1 MKNILLRGGR
11 RLTGTLG
18 IHGAKNAILPILSAS
33 LLAEEPVILNNCP
46 RLLDIDNMLEIL
58 RRLGCR
64 AEQEGDRIYIDSS
77 DADGYRIDEQLSR
90 RLRASLFILGPLIG
104 RFGKALLSYP
114 GGCDIGMR
122 PIDLHLKG
130 LRAMGARIDEQVGY
144 ISCEAVRL
152 RGCEIYLDYPSVGA
166 TENLMMA
173 AAAAEGETVIN
184 NPAKEP
190 EIGELARFIEE
201 LGGQVS
207 FLGGNS
213 LVIKGA
219 RLSGGEFT
227 PMADR
232 IAAGTYMIA
241 AAITGGDV
249 AVTGIS
255 PEYLRSFIN
264 KLSECGCEVEC
275 ASDRIR
281 VSAPW
286 RLKSP
291 RIIETMPYPGFPTD
305 LQAQM
310 MALQTVSE
318 GTCILVENVFENRLK
333 HAGELIKMGA
343 DITVKGRTAVI
354 KGVYELYGAN
364 VNAYDL
370 RGGAAMVLAGL
381 RARGVTRVMDA
392 GYIDRGYYRLEENLS
407 KLGADIKTAED

>member
-46 RLLDIDNMLEIL
+46 RLSDIDNMLEIL

-64 AEQEGDRIYIDSS
+64 AEQEEDRIYIDSS

-104 RFGKALLSYP
+104 RFGKAVLSYP

-122 PIDLHLKG
+122 PVDLHLKG
-130 LRAMGARIDEQVGY
+130 LRAMGARIDEQFGY

-152 RGCEIYLDYPSVGA
+152 KGCEIYLDYPSVGA

-190 EIGELARFIEE
+190 EITELARFIET
-201 LGGQVS
+201 LGGSVS
-207 FLGGNS
+207 FLGNS
-213 LVIKGA
+213 VQIKGA
-219 RLSGGEFT
+219 HLSGGEFS

-255 PEYLRSFIN
+255 PEYLRSLIN

-275 ASDRIR
+275 GADRIR

-305 LQAQM
+305 LQAQI
-310 MALQTVSE
+310 MALQTVCE
-318 GTCILVENVFENRLK
+318 GTCIIVENIFENRLK
-333 HAGELIKMGA
+333 HAAELIKMGA

-364 VNAYDL
+364 VTAFDL

-392 GYIDRGYYRLEENLS
+392 G
-407 KLGADIKTAED
+407 

>member
-1 MKNILLRGGR
+1 MKKILLRGGR

-46 RLLDIDNMLEIL
+46 RLSDIDNMLEIL

-64 AEQEGDRIYIDSS
+64 AEQEEDRIYIDSS

-104 RFGKALLSYP
+104 RFGKAVLSYP

-122 PIDLHLKG
+122 PVDLHLKG
-130 LRAMGARIDEQVGY
+130 LRAMGARIDEQFGY

-152 RGCEIYLDYPSVGA
+152 KGCEIYLDYPSVGA

-190 EIGELARFIEE
+190 EITELARFIET
-201 LGGQVS
+201 LGGSVS
-207 FLGGNS
+207 FLGNS
-213 LVIKGA
+213 VQIKGA
-219 RLSGGEFT
+219 HLSGGEFS

-255 PEYLRSFIN
+255 PEYLRSLIN

-275 ASDRIR
+275 GADRIR

-305 LQAQM
+305 LQAQI
-310 MALQTVSE
+310 MALQTVCE
-318 GTCILVENVFENRLK
+318 GTCIIVENIFENRLK
-333 HAGELIKMGA
+333 HAAELIKMGA

-364 VNAYDL
+364 VTAFDL

-392 GYIDRGYYRLEENLS
+392 GYINRGYYRLEENLS

>member
-46 RLLDIDNMLEIL
+46 RLSDIDNMLEIL

-64 AEQEGDRIYIDSS
+64 AEQEEDRIYTDSS

-104 RFGKALLSYP
+104 RFGKAVLSYP

-122 PIDLHLKG
+122 PVDLHLKG
-130 LRAMGARIDEQVGY
+130 LRAMGARIDEQFGY

-152 RGCEIYLDYPSVGA
+152 KGCEIYLDYPSVGA

-190 EIGELARFIEE
+190 EITELARFIET
-201 LGGQVS
+201 LGGSVS
-207 FLGGNS
+207 FLGNS
-213 LVIKGA
+213 VQIKGA
-219 RLSGGEFT
+219 HLSGGEFS

-255 PEYLRSFIN
+255 PEYLRSLIN

-275 ASDRIR
+275 GADRIR

-305 LQAQM
+305 LQAQI
-310 MALQTVSE
+310 MALQTVCE
-318 GTCILVENVFENRLK
+318 GTCIIVENIFENRLK
-333 HAGELIKMGA
+333 HAAELIKMGA

-364 VNAYDL
+364 VTAFDL

-392 GYIDRGYYRLEENLS
+392 GYINRGYYRLEENLS

>member
-46 RLLDIDNMLEIL
+46 RLSDIDNMLEIL

-64 AEQEGDRIYIDSS
+64 AEQEEDRIYIDSS

-104 RFGKALLSYP
+104 RFGKAVLSYP

-122 PIDLHLKG
+122 PVDLHLKG
-130 LRAMGARIDEQVGY
+130 LRAMGARIDEQFGY

-152 RGCEIYLDYPSVGA
+152 KGCEIYLDYPSVGA

-190 EIGELARFIEE
+190 EITELARFIET
-201 LGGQVS
+201 LGGSVS
-207 FLGGNS
+207 FLGNS
-213 LVIKGA
+213 VQIKGA
-219 RLSGGEFT
+219 HLSGGEFS

-232 IAAGTYMIA
+232 IAAGTYMIS

-255 PEYLRSFIN
+255 PEYLRSLIN

-275 ASDRIR
+275 GADRIR

-305 LQAQM
+305 LQAQI
-310 MALQTVSE
+310 MALQTVCE
-318 GTCILVENVFENRLK
+318 GTCIIVENIFENRLK
-333 HAGELIKMGA
+333 HAAELIKMGA

-364 VNAYDL
+364 VTAFDL

-392 GYIDRGYYRLEENLS
+392 GYINRGYYRLEENLS

>member
-130 LRAMGARIDEQVGY
+130 LRAMGARIDEQFGY

-255 PEYLRSFIN
+255 PEYLRSLTN

>member
-46 RLLDIDNMLEIL
+46 RLSDIDNMLEIL

-64 AEQEGDRIYIDSS
+64 AEQEEDRIYIDSS

-104 RFGKALLSYP
+104 RFGKAVLSYP

-122 PIDLHLKG
+122 PVDLHLKG
-130 LRAMGARIDEQVGY
+130 LRAMGARIDEQFGY

-152 RGCEIYLDYPSVGA
+152 KGCEIYLDYPSVGA

-190 EIGELARFIEE
+190 EITELARFIET
-201 LGGQVS
+201 LGGSVS
-207 FLGGNS
+207 FLGNS
-213 LVIKGA
+213 VQIKGA
-219 RLSGGEFT
+219 HLSGGEFS

-255 PEYLRSFIN
+255 PEYLRSLIN

-275 ASDRIR
+275 GADRISCISAFVESKSIAFTRSITSVSVR
-281 VSAPW
+281 VLPSSKS
-286 RLKSP
+286 RLPIDCIRALVDSRP
-291 RIIETMPYPGFPTD
+291 RI
-305 LQAQM
+305 
-310 MALQTVSE
+310 
-318 GTCILVENVFENRLK
+318 
-333 HAGELIKMGA
+333 
-343 DITVKGRTAVI
+343 
-354 KGVYELYGAN
+354 
-364 VNAYDL
+364 
-370 RGGAAMVLAGL
+370 
-381 RARGVTRVMDA
+381 
-392 GYIDRGYYRLEENLS
+392 
-407 KLGADIKTAED
+407 

>member
-33 LLAEEPVILNNCP
+33 LLAEEPVVLNTCP
-46 RLLDIDNMLEIL
+46 RLSDIDNMLEIL

-77 DADGYRIDEQLSR
+77 DADGFRIDEQLSR
-90 RLRASLFILGPLIG
+90 RLRASLFILGPLLG
-104 RFGKALLSYP
+104 RFGKAVLSYP

-130 LRAMGARIDEQVGY
+130 LRAMGARIDEQFGY

-173 AAAAEGETVIN
+173 AAAAEGETVIS

-190 EIGELARFIEE
+190 EITELARFIET
-201 LGGQVS
+201 LGGCVS
-207 FLGGNS
+207 FSGNS
-213 LVIKGA
+213 ILIKGTP
-219 RLSGGEFT
+219 LSGGEFT

-255 PEYLRSFIN
+255 PEYLRSLIN

-291 RIIETMPYPGFPTD
+291 RIIETMPSD

-310 MALQTVSE
+310 MALQTVCD
-318 GTCILVENVFENRLK
+318 GTCIIVENIFENRLK

-364 VNAYDL
+364 VSAYDL

-392 GYIDRGYYRLEENLS
+392 GYINRGYYRLEENLS

>member
-46 RLLDIDNMLEIL
+46 RLSDIDNMLEIL

-64 AEQEGDRIYIDSS
+64 AEQEEDRIYIDSS

-104 RFGKALLSYP
+104 RFGKAVLSYP

-122 PIDLHLKG
+122 PVDLHLKG
-130 LRAMGARIDEQVGY
+130 LRAMGARIDEQFGY

-152 RGCEIYLDYPSVGA
+152 KGCEIYLDYPSVGA

-190 EIGELARFIEE
+190 EITELARFIET
-201 LGGQVS
+201 LGGSVS
-207 FLGGNS
+207 FLGNS
-213 LVIKGA
+213 VQIKGA
-219 RLSGGEFT
+219 HLSGGEFS

-249 AVTGIS
+249 AVPGIS
-255 PEYLRSFIN
+255 PEYLRSLIN

-275 ASDRIR
+275 GADRIR

-305 LQAQM
+305 LQAQI
-310 MALQTVSE
+310 MALQTVCE
-318 GTCILVENVFENRLK
+318 GTCIIVENIFENRLK
-333 HAGELIKMGA
+333 HAAELIKMGA

-364 VNAYDL
+364 VNAFDL

-392 GYIDRGYYRLEENLS
+392 GYINRGYYRLEENLS

>member
-46 RLLDIDNMLEIL
+46 RLSDIDNMLEIL

-64 AEQEGDRIYIDSS
+64 AEQEEDRIYIDSS

-104 RFGKALLSYP
+104 RFGKAVLSYP

-122 PIDLHLKG
+122 PVDLHLKG
-130 LRAMGARIDEQVGY
+130 LRAMGARIDEQFGY

-152 RGCEIYLDYPSVGA
+152 KGCEIYLDYPSVGA

-190 EIGELARFIEE
+190 EITELARFIET
-201 LGGQVS
+201 LGGSVS
-207 FLGGNS
+207 FLGNS
-213 LVIKGA
+213 VQIKGA
-219 RLSGGEFT
+219 HLSGGEFS

-232 IAAGTYMIA
+232 IAAGSYMIA

-255 PEYLRSFIN
+255 PEYLRSLIN

-275 ASDRIR
+275 GADRIR

-305 LQAQM
+305 LQAQI
-310 MALQTVSE
+310 MALQTVCE
-318 GTCILVENVFENRLK
+318 GTCIIVENIFENRLK
-333 HAGELIKMGA
+333 HAAELIKMGA

-364 VNAYDL
+364 VTAFDL

-392 GYIDRGYYRLEENLS
+392 GYINRGYYRLEENLS

>member
-46 RLLDIDNMLEIL
+46 RLSDIDNMLEIL

-64 AEQEGDRIYIDSS
+64 AEQEEDRIYIDSS

-104 RFGKALLSYP
+104 RFGKAVLSYP

-122 PIDLHLKG
+122 PVDLHLKG
-130 LRAMGARIDEQVGY
+130 LRAMGARIDEQFGY

-152 RGCEIYLDYPSVGA
+152 KGCEIYLDYPSVGA

-190 EIGELARFIEE
+190 EITELARFIET
-201 LGGQVS
+201 LGGSVS
-207 FLGGNS
+207 FLGNS
-213 LVIKGA
+213 VQIKGA
-219 RLSGGEFT
+219 HLSGGEFS

-255 PEYLRSFIN
+255 PEYLRSLIN

-275 ASDRIR
+275 GADRIR

-305 LQAQM
+305 LQAQI
-310 MALQTVSE
+310 MALQTVCE
-318 GTCILVENVFENRLK
+318 GTCIIVENIFENRLK
-333 HAGELIKMGA
+333 HAAELLKMGA

-364 VNAYDL
+364 VTAFDL

-392 GYIDRGYYRLEENLS
+392 GYINRGYYRLEENLS

>member
-46 RLLDIDNMLEIL
+46 RLSDIDNMLEIL

-64 AEQEGDRIYIDSS
+64 AEQEEDRIYIDSS

-104 RFGKALLSYP
+104 RFGKAVLSYP

-122 PIDLHLKG
+122 PVDLHLKG
-130 LRAMGARIDEQVGY
+130 LRAMGARIDEQFGY

-152 RGCEIYLDYPSVGA
+152 KGCEIYLDYPSVGA

-190 EIGELARFIEE
+190 EITELARFIET
-201 LGGQVS
+201 LGGSVS
-207 FLGGNS
+207 FLGNS
-213 LVIKGA
+213 VQIKGA
-219 RLSGGEFT
+219 HLSGGEFS

-255 PEYLRSFIN
+255 PEYLRSLIN

-275 ASDRIR
+275 GADRIR

-305 LQAQM
+305 LQAQI
-310 MALQTVSE
+310 MALQTVCE
-318 GTCILVENVFENRLK
+318 GTCIIVENIFENRLK
-333 HAGELIKMGA
+333 HAAELIKMGA

-364 VNAYDL
+364 VTAFDL

-392 GYIDRGYYRLEENLS
+392 GYI
-407 KLGADIKTAED
+407 

>member
-46 RLLDIDNMLEIL
+46 RLSDIDNLLEIL

-64 AEQEGDRIYIDSS
+64 AEQEEDRIYIDSS

-104 RFGKALLSYP
+104 RFGKAVLSYP

-122 PIDLHLKG
+122 PVDLHLKG
-130 LRAMGARIDEQVGY
+130 LRAMGARIDEQFGY

-152 RGCEIYLDYPSVGA
+152 KGCEIYLDYPSVGA

-190 EIGELARFIEE
+190 EITELARFIET
-201 LGGQVS
+201 LGGSVS
-207 FLGGNS
+207 FLGNS
-213 LVIKGA
+213 VQIKGA
-219 RLSGGEFT
+219 HLSGGEFS

-255 PEYLRSFIN
+255 PEYLRSLIN

-275 ASDRIR
+275 GADRIR

-305 LQAQM
+305 LQAQI
-310 MALQTVSE
+310 MALQTVCE
-318 GTCILVENVFENRLK
+318 GTCIIVENIFENRLK
-333 HAGELIKMGA
+333 HAAELIKMGA

-364 VNAYDL
+364 VNAFDL

-392 GYIDRGYYRLEENLS
+392 GYINRGYYRLEENLS

>member
-33 LLAEEPVILNNCP
+33 LLAEEPVVLNNCP
-46 RLLDIDNMLEIL
+46 RLSDIDNMLEIL

-77 DADGYRIDEQLSR
+77 DADGFRIDEQLSR
-90 RLRASLFILGPLIG
+90 RLRASLFILGPLLG
-104 RFGKALLSYP
+104 RFGKAVLSYP

-130 LRAMGARIDEQVGY
+130 LRAMGARIDEQFGY

-173 AAAAEGETVIN
+173 AAAAEGETIIS

-190 EIGELARFIEE
+190 EITELARFIET
-201 LGGQVS
+201 LGGCVS
-207 FLGGNS
+207 FSGNS
-213 LVIKGA
+213 ILIKGTP
-219 RLSGGEFT
+219 LSGGEFT

-255 PEYLRSFIN
+255 PEYLRSLIN
-264 KLSECGCEVEC
+264 KLAECGCEVEC

-310 MALQTVSE
+310 MALQTVCD
-318 GTCILVENVFENRLK
+318 GTCIIVENIFENRLK

-364 VNAYDL
+364 VSAYDL

-392 GYIDRGYYRLEENLS
+392 GYINRGYYRLEENLS

>member
-46 RLLDIDNMLEIL
+46 RLSDIDNMLEIL

-64 AEQEGDRIYIDSS
+64 AEQEEDRIYIDSS

-104 RFGKALLSYP
+104 RFGKAVLSYP

-122 PIDLHLKG
+122 PVDLHLKG
-130 LRAMGARIDEQVGY
+130 LRAMGARIDEQFGY

-152 RGCEIYLDYPSVGA
+152 KGCEIYLDYPSVGA

-190 EIGELARFIEE
+190 EITELARFIET
-201 LGGQVS
+201 LGGSVS
-207 FLGGNS
+207 FLGNS
-213 LVIKGA
+213 VQTKGA
-219 RLSGGEFT
+219 HLSGGEFS

-255 PEYLRSFIN
+255 PEYLRSLIN

-275 ASDRIR
+275 GADRIR

-305 LQAQM
+305 LQAQI
-310 MALQTVSE
+310 MALQTVCE
-318 GTCILVENVFENRLK
+318 GTCIIVENIFENRLK
-333 HAGELIKMGA
+333 HAAELIKMGA

-364 VNAYDL
+364 VTAFDL

-392 GYIDRGYYRLEENLS
+392 GYINRGYYRLEENLS

>member
-46 RLLDIDNMLEIL
+46 RLSDIDNMLEIL

-64 AEQEGDRIYIDSS
+64 AEQEEDRIYIDSS

-104 RFGKALLSYP
+104 RFGKAVLSYP

-122 PIDLHLKG
+122 PVDLHLKG
-130 LRAMGARIDEQVGY
+130 LRAMGARIDEQFGY

-152 RGCEIYLDYPSVGA
+152 KGCEIYLDYPSVGA

-190 EIGELARFIEE
+190 EITELARFIET
-201 LGGQVS
+201 LGGSVS
-207 FLGGNS
+207 FLGNS
-213 LVIKGA
+213 VQIKGA
-219 RLSGGEFT
+219 HLSGGEFS

-255 PEYLRSFIN
+255 PEYLRSLIN
-264 KLSECGCEVEC
+264 KLSECGCEVGC
-275 ASDRIR
+275 GADRIR

-305 LQAQM
+305 LQAQI
-310 MALQTVSE
+310 MALQTVCE
-318 GTCILVENVFENRLK
+318 GTCIIVENIFENRLK
-333 HAGELIKMGA
+333 HAAELIKMGA

-364 VNAYDL
+364 VTAFDL

-392 GYIDRGYYRLEENLS
+392 GYINRGYYRLEENLS

>member
-46 RLLDIDNMLEIL
+46 RLSDIDNMLEIL

-64 AEQEGDRIYIDSS
+64 AEQEEDRIYIDSS

-104 RFGKALLSYP
+104 RFGKAVLSYP

-122 PIDLHLKG
+122 PVDLHLKG
-130 LRAMGARIDEQVGY
+130 LRAMGARIDEQFGY

-152 RGCEIYLDYPSVGA
+152 KGCEIYLDYPSVGA

-190 EIGELARFIEE
+190 EITELARFIET
-201 LGGQVS
+201 LGGSVS
-207 FLGGNS
+207 FLGNS
-213 LVIKGA
+213 VQIKGA
-219 RLSGGEFT
+219 HLSGGDFS

-255 PEYLRSFIN
+255 PEYLRSLIN

-275 ASDRIR
+275 GADRIR

-305 LQAQM
+305 LQAQI
-310 MALQTVSE
+310 MALQTVCE
-318 GTCILVENVFENRLK
+318 GTCIIVENIFENRLK
-333 HAGELIKMGA
+333 HAAELIKMGA

-364 VNAYDL
+364 VTAFDL

-392 GYIDRGYYRLEENLS
+392 GYINRGYYRLEENLS

>member
-130 LRAMGARIDEQVGY
+130 LRAMGARIDEQFGY

-173 AAAAEGETVIN
+173 AVAAEGETVIN

-201 LGGQVS
+201 LGGKVS

-255 PEYLRSFIN
+255 PEYLRSLIN

>member
-46 RLLDIDNMLEIL
+46 RLSDIDNMLEIL

-64 AEQEGDRIYIDSS
+64 AEQEEDRIYIDSS

-104 RFGKALLSYP
+104 RFGKAVLSYP

-122 PIDLHLKG
+122 PVDLHLKG
-130 LRAMGARIDEQVGY
+130 LRAMGARIDEQFGY

-152 RGCEIYLDYPSVGA
+152 KGCEIYLDYPSVGA

-190 EIGELARFIEE
+190 EITELARFIET
-201 LGGQVS
+201 LGGSVS
-207 FLGGNS
+207 FLGNS
-213 LVIKGA
+213 VQIKGA
-219 RLSGGEFT
+219 HLSGGEFS

-255 PEYLRSFIN
+255 PEYLRSLIN

-275 ASDRIR
+275 GADRIR

-305 LQAQM
+305 LQAQI
-310 MALQTVSE
+310 MALQTVCE
-318 GTCILVENVFENRLK
+318 GTCIIVENIFENRLK
-333 HAGELIKMGA
+333 HAAELIKMGA

-364 VNAYDL
+364 VTAFDL

-392 GYIDRGYYRLEENLS
+392 GYINRGYYRLEENLS

>member
-130 LRAMGARIDEQVGY
+130 LRAMGARIDEQFGY

-255 PEYLRSFIN
+255 PEYLRSLIN
-264 KLSECGCEVEC
+264 KLSE
-275 ASDRIR
+275 
-281 VSAPW
+281 
-286 RLKSP
+286 
-291 RIIETMPYPGFPTD
+291 
-305 LQAQM
+305 
-310 MALQTVSE
+310 
-318 GTCILVENVFENRLK
+318 
-333 HAGELIKMGA
+333 
-343 DITVKGRTAVI
+343 
-354 KGVYELYGAN
+354 
-364 VNAYDL
+364 
-370 RGGAAMVLAGL
+370 
-381 RARGVTRVMDA
+381 
-392 GYIDRGYYRLEENLS
+392 
-407 KLGADIKTAED
+407 

>member
-18 IHGAKNAILPILSAS
+18 IHGAKNAILPFLSAS

-46 RLLDIDNMLEIL
+46 RLSDIDNMLEIL

-64 AEQEGDRIYIDSS
+64 AEQEEDRIYIDSS

-104 RFGKALLSYP
+104 RFGKAVLSYP

-122 PIDLHLKG
+122 PVDLHLKG
-130 LRAMGARIDEQVGY
+130 LRAMGARIDEQFGY

-152 RGCEIYLDYPSVGA
+152 KGCEIYLDYPSVGA

-190 EIGELARFIEE
+190 EITELARFIET
-201 LGGQVS
+201 LGGSVS
-207 FLGGNS
+207 FLGNS
-213 LVIKGA
+213 VQIKGA
-219 RLSGGEFT
+219 HLSGGEFS

-255 PEYLRSFIN
+255 PEYLRSLIN

-275 ASDRIR
+275 GADRIR

-305 LQAQM
+305 LQAQI
-310 MALQTVSE
+310 MALQTVCE
-318 GTCILVENVFENRLK
+318 GTCIIVENIFENRLK
-333 HAGELIKMGA
+333 HAAELIKMGA

-364 VNAYDL
+364 VTAFDL

-392 GYIDRGYYRLEENLS
+392 GYINRGYYRLEENLS

>member
-46 RLLDIDNMLEIL
+46 RLSDIDNMLEIL

-64 AEQEGDRIYIDSS
+64 AEQEEDRIYIDSS

-104 RFGKALLSYP
+104 RFGKAVLSYP

-122 PIDLHLKG
+122 PVDLHLKG
-130 LRAMGARIDEQVGY
+130 LRAMGARIDEQFGY
-144 ISCEAVRL
+144 ISCEVVRL
-152 RGCEIYLDYPSVGA
+152 KGCEIYLDYPSVGA

-190 EIGELARFIEE
+190 EITELARFIET
-201 LGGQVS
+201 LGGSVS
-207 FLGGNS
+207 FLGNS
-213 LVIKGA
+213 VQIKGA
-219 RLSGGEFT
+219 HLSGGEFS

-255 PEYLRSFIN
+255 PEYLRSLIN

-275 ASDRIR
+275 GADRIR

-305 LQAQM
+305 LQAQI
-310 MALQTVSE
+310 MALQTVCE
-318 GTCILVENVFENRLK
+318 GTCIIVENIFENRLK
-333 HAGELIKMGA
+333 HAAELIKMGA

-364 VNAYDL
+364 VTAFDL

-392 GYIDRGYYRLEENLS
+392 GYINRGYYRLEENLS

>member
-11 RLTGTLG
+11 RLTGELS

-33 LLAEEPVILNNCP
+33 LLAEEPVTLTNCP
-46 RLLDIDNMLEIL
+46 RLSDIDNMLEIL

-64 AEQEGDRIYIDSS
+64 AEQEEDRIYIDSS

-104 RFGKALLSYP
+104 RFGKAVLSYP

-122 PIDLHLKG
+122 PVDLHLKG
-130 LRAMGARIDEQVGY
+130 LRAMGARIDEQFGY

-173 AAAAEGETVIN
+173 AAAAEGETVIA

-190 EIGELARFIEE
+190 EIAELARFIEA
-201 LGGQVS
+201 LGGSVS
-207 FLGGNS
+207 FNGGNS
-213 LVIKGA
+213 LRIKGA
-219 RLSGGEFT
+219 NLSGCEFC

-232 IAAGTYMIA
+232 IAAGTFMIA

-249 AVTGIS
+249 CVTGVS
-255 PEYLRSFIN
+255 PEHLRALIN
-264 KLSECGCEVEC
+264 KLAECGCEVEC
-275 ASDRIR
+275 GTERIR

-286 RLKSP
+286 RLKTP

-310 MALQTVSE
+310 MALQSVGE
-318 GTCILVENVFENRLK
+318 GTCIIVENIFENRLK
-333 HAGELIKMGA
+333 HASELVKMGA

-354 KGVYELYGAN
+354 KGVYELFGAN
-364 VNAYDL
+364 VTAHDL
-370 RGGAAMVLAGL
+370 RGGAALVLAGL
-381 RARGVTRVMDA
+381 RARGVTRVMDI
-392 GYIDRGYYRLEENLS
+392 GYINRGYYRLEENLS
-407 KLGADIKTAED
+407 KLGADIKTTED

>member
-46 RLLDIDNMLEIL
+46 RLSDIDNMLEIL

-64 AEQEGDRIYIDSS
+64 AEQEEDRIYIDSS

-90 RLRASLFILGPLIG
+90 RLRASLLILGPLIG
-104 RFGKALLSYP
+104 RFGKAVLSYP

-122 PIDLHLKG
+122 PVDLHLKG
-130 LRAMGARIDEQVGY
+130 LRAMGARIDEQFGY

-152 RGCEIYLDYPSVGA
+152 KGCEIYLDYPSVGA

-190 EIGELARFIEE
+190 EITELARFIET
-201 LGGQVS
+201 LGGSVS
-207 FLGGNS
+207 FLGNS
-213 LVIKGA
+213 VQIKGA
-219 RLSGGEFT
+219 HLSGGEFS

-255 PEYLRSFIN
+255 PEYLRSLIN

-275 ASDRIR
+275 GADRIR

-305 LQAQM
+305 LQAQI
-310 MALQTVSE
+310 MALQTVCE
-318 GTCILVENVFENRLK
+318 GTCIIVENIFENRLK
-333 HAGELIKMGA
+333 HAAELIKMGA

-364 VNAYDL
+364 VTAFDL

-392 GYIDRGYYRLEENLS
+392 GYINRGYYRLEENLS

>member
-46 RLLDIDNMLEIL
+46 RLSDIDNMLEIL

-64 AEQEGDRIYIDSS
+64 AEQEEDRIYIDSS

-104 RFGKALLSYP
+104 RFGKAVLSYP

-122 PIDLHLKG
+122 PVDLHLKG
-130 LRAMGARIDEQVGY
+130 LRAMGARIDEQFGY

-152 RGCEIYLDYPSVGA
+152 KGCEIYLDYPSVGA

-190 EIGELARFIEE
+190 EITELARFIET
-201 LGGQVS
+201 LGGSVS
-207 FLGGNS
+207 FLGNS
-213 LVIKGA
+213 VQIKGA
-219 RLSGGEFT
+219 HLSGGEFS

-255 PEYLRSFIN
+255 PEYLRSLIN

-275 ASDRIR
+275 GADRIR

-286 RLKSP
+286 HLKSP

-305 LQAQM
+305 LQAQI
-310 MALQTVSE
+310 MALQTVCE
-318 GTCILVENVFENRLK
+318 GTCIIVENIFENRLK
-333 HAGELIKMGA
+333 HAAELIKMGA

-364 VNAYDL
+364 VNAFDL

-392 GYIDRGYYRLEENLS
+392 GYINRGYYRLEENLS

>member
-46 RLLDIDNMLEIL
+46 RLSDIDNMLEIL

-64 AEQEGDRIYIDSS
+64 AEQEEDRIYIDSS

-104 RFGKALLSYP
+104 RFGKAVLSYP

-122 PIDLHLKG
+122 PVDLHLKG
-130 LRAMGARIDEQVGY
+130 LRAMGARIDEQFGY

-152 RGCEIYLDYPSVGA
+152 KGCEIYLDYPSVGA

-190 EIGELARFIEE
+190 EITELARFIET
-201 LGGQVS
+201 LGGSVS
-207 FLGGNS
+207 FLGNS
-213 LVIKGA
+213 VQIKGA
-219 RLSGGEFT
+219 HLSGGEFS

-255 PEYLRSFIN
+255 PEYLRSLIN

-275 ASDRIR
+275 GAERIR

-305 LQAQM
+305 LQAQI
-310 MALQTVSE
+310 MALQTVCE
-318 GTCILVENVFENRLK
+318 GTCIIVENIFENRLK
-333 HAGELIKMGA
+333 HAAELIKMGA

-364 VNAYDL
+364 VTAFDL

-392 GYIDRGYYRLEENLS
+392 GYINRGYYRLEENLS

>member
-46 RLLDIDNMLEIL
+46 RLSDIDNMLEIL

-64 AEQEGDRIYIDSS
+64 AEQEEDRIYIDSS

-104 RFGKALLSYP
+104 RFGKAVLSYP

-122 PIDLHLKG
+122 PVDLHLKG
-130 LRAMGARIDEQVGY
+130 LRAMGARIDEQFGY

-152 RGCEIYLDYPSVGA
+152 KGCEIYLDYPSVGA

-190 EIGELARFIEE
+190 EITELARFIET
-201 LGGQVS
+201 LGGSVS
-207 FLGGNS
+207 FLGNS
-213 LVIKGA
+213 VQIKGA
-219 RLSGGEFT
+219 HLSGGEFS

-255 PEYLRSFIN
+255 PEYLRSLIN

-275 ASDRIR
+275 GADRIR

-305 LQAQM
+305 LQAQI
-310 MALQTVSE
+310 MALQTVCE
-318 GTCILVENVFENRLK
+318 GTCIIVENIFENRLK
-333 HAGELIKMGA
+333 HAAELIKMGA

-364 VNAYDL
+364 VTAFDL

-392 GYIDRGYYRLEENLS
+392 GYINRGYYRLEENLS
-407 KLGADIKTAED
+407 KLGADIKTAGD

>member
-46 RLLDIDNMLEIL
+46 RLSDIDNMLEIL

-64 AEQEGDRIYIDSS
+64 AEQEEDRIYIDSS

-104 RFGKALLSYP
+104 RFGKAVLSYP

-122 PIDLHLKG
+122 PVDLHLKG
-130 LRAMGARIDEQVGY
+130 LRAMGARIDEQFGY

-152 RGCEIYLDYPSVGA
+152 KGCEIYLDYPSVGA

-190 EIGELARFIEE
+190 EITELARFIET
-201 LGGQVS
+201 LGGSVS
-207 FLGGNS
+207 FLGNS
-213 LVIKGA
+213 VQIKGA
-219 RLSGGEFT
+219 HLSGGEFS

-255 PEYLRSFIN
+255 PEYLRSLIN

-275 ASDRIR
+275 GADRIR

-305 LQAQM
+305 LQAQI
-310 MALQTVSE
+310 MALQTVCE
-318 GTCILVENVFENRLK
+318 GTCIIVENIFENRLK
-333 HAGELIKMGA
+333 HAAELIKMGA

-364 VNAYDL
+364 VNAFDL

-392 GYIDRGYYRLEENLS
+392 GYINRGYYRLEENLS